1 MSRDGIGS
9 VEQHEQG
16 MARLSELVGALY
28 NPRIMP
34 DAEMRN
40 LMQSLREFGFAQP
53 VVARKEDGL
62 ILGGHQRV
70 EAMRRIDAEA
80 GGNGNVRVPV
90 VWIAGLSDEKAKLL
104 NVALNR
110 IHGEW
115 DFEKLGELF
124 STLAPADATSPLVSG
139 FSGKEIE
146 DIIKLTAEDAG
157 HAPNPVIDEV
167 DDAPP
172 PASIGVQKLS
182 FNLTPADA
190 VAVREALTAH
200 GMTNAK
206 TAAAALVRMARA
218 ASAHVLCEEE
228 LCQ

>member
-1 MSRDGIGS
+1 ME

-16 MARLSELVGALY
+16 MVKISALKGAEY

-40 LMQSLREFGFAQP
+40 LMASLKEFGFAQP

-70 EAMRRIDAEA
+70 EAMKRIAAEM
-80 GGNGNVRVPV
+80 GGGDIKIPV

-124 STLAPADATSPLVSG
+124 STLAPTDTTSPLVSG

-146 DIIKLTAEDAG
+146 DIIKLTAEDASN
-157 HAPNPVIDEV
+157 APNPVVEDT
-167 DDAPP
+167 DAPP
-172 PASIGVQKLS
+172 PAVATVQKLT
-182 FNLTPADA
+182 FNLAPDDA
-190 VAVREALTAH
+190 ELVRGVLTTH
-200 GMTNAK
+200 GMTKNTA
-206 TAAAALVRMARA
+206 TAAAALVKMAKA

-228 LCQ
+228 LCK

>member
-1 MSRDGIGS
+1 MA

-16 MARLSELVGALY
+16 MVKISALKGADY

-40 LMQSLREFGFAQP
+40 LMASLKEFGFAQP

-70 EAMRRIDAEA
+70 EAMKRIAAEM
-80 GGNGNVRVPV
+80 GGGDIKIPV

-115 DFEKLGELF
+115 DFEKLGDLF
-124 STLAPADATSPLVSG
+124 GTLTVADGDFTVSG
-139 FSGKEIE
+139 FSGKEID

-157 HAPNPVIDEV
+157 KAPNPVLESDEPT
-167 DDAPP
+167 PP
-172 PASIGVQKLS
+172 PAANEVVVKMT
-182 FNLTPADA
+182 FDVPVADVPKVKA
-190 VAVREALTAH
+190 ALAAY
-200 GMTNAK
+200 GMKGTRGGG
-206 TAAAALVRMARA
+206 AALVKVALA
-218 ASAHVLCEEE
+218 ASAHVICEEE
-228 LCQ
+228 IA